1 MGIKSEELD
10 KTIAA
15 CIKKQNELDKLK
27 KSEENQEKISKLEK
41 DIETLRR
48 KIDRL
53 KVERIDRYKKIE
65 KIGEKIP
72 EELKKSSQ
80 YEFAASGYILQNTTP
95 YIGDVTVTD
104 DGKVI
109 FKYGGLEDV
118 DDGRR
123 VMQYK
128 DDLIYIFEDIKA
140 YDYATGENLVN
151 RIVKVERIN
160 VHPWE
165 GGKWKKFSIRINLK
179 QGQWSYEENERSQWK
194 DIEDVSELPIAE
206 LLLNNSVDHDLAQF
220 FYENYKPLPKK
231 EATKEET
238 NFEQEDMEP
247 IPEDALTVEK
257 LKRDYDF
264 VYDDGLILDKDAKF
278 VSARRLEDK
287 GISYVADLPIGTI
300 GKKSP
305 TDYLFFKHNNG
316 MVTPIPELTTYAEG
330 DVEGRHYKSLNHS
343 TYQGI
348 RKGIHVFDAHE
359 WGFDISDDEDLE
371 QINRYDNPY
380 IYNKYYRYVTLDNSQ
395 KLIKVFESDKEIE
408 HAEGGLYHRNK
419 DENGKQCIRLVDLA
433 GNIHSIKEGG
443 KAGEK
448 GLKEKTFGPKSKK
461 ECQLKVIYKD
471 DEPIYALFI
480 GNDDIDNYEFCTA
493 KELREFYERQ
503 KRNFK
508 RRGWYM
514 EEDSCF
520 AQMEEIIGRFN
531 HTFMQGNFVPST
543 DEIKKQESKKPLK
556 ELSEELAD
564 LTSTEEQF
572 KQELGRC
579 EQQLHQKNERVGQEY
594 E

>member
-10 KTIAA
+10 KTIPA

-53 KVERIDRYKKIE
+53 KIERIERYKKIE

-123 VMQYK
+123 AMQYK

-165 GGKWKKFSIRINLK
+165 GGKWKKFSIRVNLK
-179 QGQWSYEENERSQWK
+179 QGQWSYEENEQFQWK
-194 DIEDVSELPIAE
+194 DIEDVNELPIAE

-220 FYENYKPLPKK
+220 FYENYISLPKK

-247 IPEDALTVEK
+247 IPEDALTVGK

-264 VYDDGLILDKDAKF
+264 VYDDGLILDEDAKF
-278 VSARRLEDK
+278 ISARKLEDK
-287 GISYVADLPIGTI
+287 GIAYVADLPIGTI

-316 MVTPIPELTTYAEG
+316 MVTPIPELTKYAEG

-419 DENGKQCIRLVDLA
+419 DENGKQCIRLVDLV

>member
-1 MGIKSEELD
+1 M
-10 KTIAA
+10 
-15 CIKKQNELDKLK
+15 
-27 KSEENQEKISKLEK
+27 
-41 DIETLRR
+41 
-48 KIDRL
+48 
-53 KVERIDRYKKIE
+53 
-65 KIGEKIP
+65 
-72 EELKKSSQ
+72 
-80 YEFAASGYILQNTTP
+80 
-95 YIGDVTVTD
+95 
-104 DGKVI
+104 
-109 FKYGGLEDV
+109 
-118 DDGRR
+118 
-123 VMQYK
+123 
-128 DDLIYIFEDIKA
+128 
-140 YDYATGENLVN
+140 
-151 RIVKVERIN
+151 KVERIN

-165 GGKWKKFSIRINLK
+165 GGKWKKFSIRVNLK
-179 QGQWSYEENERSQWK
+179 QGQWSYEENEQFQWK
-194 DIEDVSELPIAE
+194 DIEDVNELPIAE

-220 FYENYKPLPKK
+220 FYENYISLPKK

-247 IPEDALTVEK
+247 IPEDALTVGK

-264 VYDDGLILDKDAKF
+264 VYDDGLILDEDAKF
-278 VSARRLEDK
+278 ISARKLEDK
-287 GISYVADLPIGTI
+287 GIAYVADLPIGTI

-316 MVTPIPELTTYAEG
+316 MVTPIPELTKYAEG

-419 DENGKQCIRLVDLA
+419 DENGKQCIRLVDLV